1 MIFGSLLL
9 CMECELYHFVYSFF
23 SAANID
29 PIDTEKRA
37 RLFRQRPVIYTRF
50 IFNSLVQAIANC
62 VSSNKNLSVLK
73 LEGLPLQDGYIE
85 TIAKVR

>member
-1 MIFGSLLL
+1 LIFP
-9 CMECELYHFVYSFF
+9 
-23 SAANID
+23 AANID

-85 TIAKVR
+85 TIAKVRCEFSPTESIP